1 MDTARST
8 NTRRD
13 TRTASTSR
21 EMSAA
26 KMDAGMMFGIKA
38 RMELEQAAEQL
49 EKRRQKEPPRDET
62 QKRKN
67 DVHRQK
73 HSA

>member
-26 KMDAGMMFGIKA
+26 KMDVGMVFGIKA
-38 RMELEQAAEQL
+38 QMELEQAAEQP

-73 HSA
+73 HST

>member
-26 KMDAGMMFGIKA
+26 KMDVGMVFGIKA
-38 RMELEQAAEQL
+38 QMELEQAAEQP

-67 DVHRQK
+67 DVHR
-73 HSA
+73 